1 MPLFFQDPLQRAP
14 SQGFHSFL
22 PTIYEDFLNRD
33 GVERF
38 LNEYDREAS
47 RKGGWFWYKQN
58 KALQYFNLLNAC
70 HLVGGIY
77 RKERSEVLV
86 IA

>member
-1 MPLFFQDPLQRAP
+1 MSTTARHPGKAVVLVQAE
-14 SQGFHSFL
+14 QGFAVFQL
-22 PTIYEDFLNRD
+22 VD
-33 GVERF
+33 
-38 LNEYDREAS
+38 
-47 RKGGWFWYKQN
+47 
-58 KALQYFNLLNAC
+58 AC